1 LPAYAILRS
10 IPNKL
15 LGVLALFAAVLIL
28 LILPLVN
35 TSKTAAKSA
44 KTPNNLFGIDLK
56 IAYAGKKYHSG
67 TICSG
72 VTIGLPGM

>member
-1 LPAYAILRS
+1 VFTRGKIS
-10 IPNKL
+10 KI
-15 LGVLALFAAVLIL
+15 
-28 LILPLVN
+28 
-35 TSKTAAKSA
+35 KTAAKSA

-56 IAYAGKKYHSG
+56 MAYAGKKYHSG

>member
-1 LPAYAILRS
+1 VFTRGKT
-10 IPNKL
+10 NK
-15 LGVLALFAAVLIL
+15 I
-28 LILPLVN
+28 
-35 TSKTAAKSA
+35 KTAAKSA

-56 IAYAGKKYHSG
+56 MAYAGKKYHSG